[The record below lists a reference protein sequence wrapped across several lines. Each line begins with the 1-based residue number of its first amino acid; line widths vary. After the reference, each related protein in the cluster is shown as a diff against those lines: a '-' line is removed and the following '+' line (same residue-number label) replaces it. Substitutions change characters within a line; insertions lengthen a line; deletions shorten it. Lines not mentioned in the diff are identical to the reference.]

1 MSINIQ
7 SLSEIDNFQKI
18 TLTDFSYSRIDT
30 YNTCPSKYFYSYIQK
45 EPRSFAEAATLGNI
59 VHAVLETHVSAE
71 KVLDQTELQNSFQ
84 KELLSFD
91 PDKKI
96 NQELVS
102 VGKQIL
108 NEFYD
113 ENIES
118 TFDVLHKEYGFQFVI
133 GNYLISGY
141 IDRVD
146 SMGENGIKIID
157 YKTGKWEVSPKD
169 IPKNLQLG
177 IYVLAMSTVYPDKD
191 IYAELHYLRS
201 RKKKGSL
208 FLQRGYR
215 GN

>member
-1 MSINIQ
+1 MPIQ
-7 SLSEIDNFQKI
+7 IKDLSEVDDFQKL

-45 EPRSFAEAATLGNI
+45 EPRVFGEAATLGNV
-59 VHAVLETHVSAE
+59 VHAVLENHVSAE
-71 KVLDQTELQNSFQ
+71 KVLDQTQLQESFE

-96 NQELVS
+96 NEELVS
-102 VGKQIL
+102 VGRQIL

-118 TFDVLHKEYGFQFVI
+118 TFDVLHKEYGFQFII

-169 IPKNLQLG
+169 VPKNLQLG
-177 IYVLAMSTVYPDKD
+177 IYVLAMSIVYPEKD

-201 RKKKGSL
+201 RQTQGPSL
-208 FLQRGYR
+208 LKRRYR
-215 GN
+215 KH